1 MHTFFSNEFP
11 FVFPSEIPRCGLL
24 ILLLITQTIYVYC
37 GNSFFVCKKEHEKAG
52 VFLETS
58 TKESIIFVMNKNRRG
73 ESVGEQQSRNIMDYD
88 TVRLDDENNAVV
100 IIDQTK
106 LPGKIEIISLHTAQE
121 IWNAIYLLQ
130 VRGAPAIG
138 VAAAYGVYVLAKRM
152 DTEDYDTFYR
162 EFVRQKEYLDSS
174 RPTAVNLSWALNRM
188 QRVVEA
194 HSGETVAQIKEALH
208 RESVAIQEE
217 DIWVCRMI
225 GEHGLT
231 LVKPGDGILTHCNAG
246 QLATSKYGTATAPI
260 YLGEERGYH
269 FHVFADETRPL
280 LQGARLTAF
289 ELQSSGVDVTL
300 ICDNMSATVMK
311 NGWVNAVFV
320 GCDRVAAN
328 GDAANK
334 IGTSVVAAVAKYYG
348 VPVYICAPTSTI
360 DLNTPT
366 GAEIKIEQ
374 RPAEEV
380 TEMWYKERMAPEGI
394 KVFNPAFD
402 VTDHELIAGIV
413 TEYGVARAPYTES
426 LAAIF
431 AEKEKRAR
439 EKKEA

>member
-1 MHTFFSNEFP
+1 M
-11 FVFPSEIPRCGLL
+11 
-24 ILLLITQTIYVYC
+24 QQ
-37 GNSFFVCKKEHEKAG
+37 K
-52 VFLETS
+52 
-58 TKESIIFVMNKNRRG
+58 TKT
-73 ESVGEQQSRNIMDYD
+73 IMDYE
-88 TVRLDDENNAVV
+88 TVRLDEEKGAVV

-106 LPGKIEIISLHTAQE
+106 LPGKIELISLKTARE
-121 IWNAIYLLQ
+121 LWDAIYLLK

-138 VAAAYGVYVLAKRM
+138 VAAAFGIYVLSIQI
-152 DTEDYDTFYR
+152 DTEDYETFYR
-162 EFVRQKEYLDSS
+162 EFVKQKEYLDSA

-188 QRVVEA
+188 LRVVERERKKPVSA
-194 HSGETVAQIKEALH
+194 IKEKLRQEA
-208 RESVAIQEE
+208 VAIQEE
-217 DIWVCRMI
+217 DILVCKKI
-225 GEHGLT
+225 GEYGLE

-260 YLGEERGYH
+260 YLGQERGYG

-328 GDAANK
+328 GDTANK

-360 DLNTPT
+360 DLNTAT
-366 GAEIKIEQ
+366 GAEINIEQ

-380 TEMWYKERMAPEGI
+380 TEMWYKERMAPEGV

-413 TEYGVARAPYTES
+413 TEYGVARAPYVES
-426 LAAIF
+426 LKEIF
-431 AEKEKRAR
+431 R
-439 EKKEA
+439 KKENECAGNYDKKEVSENGGQNYARKQ

>member
-1 MHTFFSNEFP
+1 M
-11 FVFPSEIPRCGLL
+11 
-24 ILLLITQTIYVYC
+24 Q
-37 GNSFFVCKKEHEKAG
+37 EKN
-52 VFLETS
+52 VL
-58 TKESIIFVMNKNRRG
+58 
-73 ESVGEQQSRNIMDYD
+73 DCD
-88 TVRLDDENNAVV
+88 TVSLDDENDALV

-106 LPGKIEIISLHTAQE
+106 LPGSIEMLSLKTAEE

-138 VAAAYGVYVLAKRM
+138 VAAAYGIYVLAKQIN
-152 DTEDYDTFYR
+152 TKDYDTFYR
-162 EFVRQKEYLDSS
+162 EFIRQKEYLDSA
-174 RPTAVNLSWALNRM
+174 RPTAVNLSWALKRM
-188 QRVVEA
+188 LRVVERHA
-194 HSGETVAQIKEALH
+194 KEPVSDIKKYLKEEAI
-208 RESVAIQEE
+208 AIQEE
-217 DIWVCRMI
+217 DIRVCRQI
-225 GEHGLT
+225 GEYGLT

-260 YLGEERGYH
+260 YLGQERGYH
-269 FHVFADETRPL
+269 FRVFADETRPL

-289 ELQSSGVDVTL
+289 ELQSAGIDVTL
-300 ICDNMSATVMK
+300 ICDNMSAAVMR

-328 GDAANK
+328 GDTANK
-334 IGTSVVAAVAKYYG
+334 IGTSVVAAVAKYYK

-360 DLNTPT
+360 DMDTPT

-380 TEMWYKERMAPEGI
+380 TEMWYKERMAPEGVA
-394 KVFNPAFD
+394 VFNPAFD

-426 LAAIF
+426 LKAIF
-431 AEKEKRAR
+431 A
-439 EKKEA
+439 KKEENI